1 MVHCI
6 ELLPPLA
13 ALISYHRSSST
24 AICSNRTMP
33 VHNQTAGSETCN
45 AEQTPCPDPMQRG

>member
-1 MVHCI
+1 MVPCI

-13 ALISYHRSSST
+13 ALISYRRSSST

-45 AEQTPCPDPMQRG
+45 SEQTPCPGPMQRG